1 MLLQTSNYG
10 TYILFLW
17 IMVAIAIF
25 VFITLFIVPAGY
37 GQMIKKKW
45 GKSIDNRLGWV
56 VMEIPVVIAI
66 LTLWLLSNRKFE
78 TVPIVFICI
87 FNLHYI
93 QRTFIFPLLIRGK
106 DRMPVIIMMFGMV
119 FNTANA
125 FMQGCWIFY
134 ESPDGLYSNEWL
146 KTPQFI
152 LGTMIF
158 LCGFVINLH
167 SDHIIRNLRK
177 PGDTEFHIP
186 KGGMFKYVTSANY
199 FGEFTE
205 WVGWAILTL
214 SFPGLVFAIWTFA
227 NLAPRAHSLR
237 KWYSGKFGEEFDKL
251 NRKRII
257 PFIF

>member
-1 MLLQTSNYG
+1 
-10 TYILFLW
+10 
-17 IMVAIAIF
+17 
-25 VFITLFIVPAGY
+25 VFITLFIVPAGD
-37 GQMIKKKW
+37 GQMIKSKW

-66 LTLWLLSNRKFE
+66 ITLWLLSERRFE
-78 TVPIVFICI
+78 TVPIIFICI

-106 DRMPVIIMMFGMV
+106 ERMPVIIMIFGMV

-125 FMQGCWIFY
+125 FMQGLWIFY
-134 ESPDGLYSNEWL
+134 YAPEGLYSVDWL

-152 LGTMIF
+152 IGTIIF
-158 LCGFVINLH
+158 LSGFVINLN

-177 PGDTEFHIP
+177 PGDTTYCIP

-199 FGEFTE
+199 FGELTE
-205 WVGWAILTL
+205 WVGWAILTF
-214 SFPGLVFAIWTFA
+214 SFPGLVFAIWTFG
-227 NLAPRAHSLR
+227 NLGPRAHSLR
-237 KWYSGKFGEEFDKL
+237 KWYSEKFGAEFDKL

-257 PFIF
+257 PFIW